1 MDTRTVSLVL
11 TSAAFLGALIGLLL
25 TVPSGPRLLVVLT
38 PSPPRI
44 VAYPPTATPRPDQ
57 PSPDFGYLEGEE
69 HHDGITYLL
78 FNRALLLTGAR
89 ATAEADRYG
98 QQRLGY
104 FVVDKSPKV
113 RRFELAEGAAL
124 SGSQLLTSQPQL
136 TEVTL
141 DRLLNYL
148 DRHADERPL
157 PVWLHYDG
165 AGRIVTVEE
174 QYLPGYSG

>member
-1 MDTRTVSLVL
+1 MNTRTVSLVL
-11 TSAAFLGALIGLLL
+11 TAAASLGALIGLLL
-25 TVPSGPRLLVVLT
+25 TVPDGPRYLTVRTPAVVEYT
-38 PSPPRI
+38 
-44 VAYPPTATPRPDQ
+44 PTATPRPDQ

-69 HHDGITYLL
+69 RREGVTYLV
-78 FNRALLLTGAR
+78 FNRATLLTGAR

-104 FVVDKSPKV
+104 FVVDENPRV
-113 RRFELAEGAAL
+113 RRFALAEGARL
-124 SGSQLLTSQPQL
+124 SGSQLLTGQPQP

-157 PVWLHYDG
+157 PVWLRYDA
-165 AGRIVTVEE
+165 AGRIVAVEE
-174 QYLPGYSG
+174 QYLPGYSA